1 MNKENNSFSI
11 ILPTLNE
18 SKNLEILV
26 PQIYEEI
33 MNSSLQI
40 EFEII
45 VVDDSSEDNTVELI
59 HELKRE
65 YQNLEIISR
74 VDERSLSNSIYE
86 GILHSSNDYI
96 IWLDADGSMPAETV
110 VKLISNQ
117 IKNKDKVIIGSRFVE
132 GGGYKG
138 ISTDSSSN
146 LLSAIFHVSKS
157 KDSVLGLVL
166 SLLFNKLL
174 IFLLPTGVKDITSGF
189 ISLKKSYIDQKAFSE
204 KVYGEY
210 FIYLVTDLIKKDILI
225 TEIGYIC
232 ETRVFG
238 ESKTAPNIFKLIK
251 RGLPYIKASYNCR
264 KDIYGN
270 IRQKR

>member
-1 MNKENNSFSI
+1 MNKENYSFSI

-18 SKNLEILV
+18 AKNLKLLI
-26 PQIYEEI
+26 PQIIEVI
-33 MNSSLQI
+33 NNSNLTI
-40 EFEII
+40 EFEVI
-45 VVDDSSEDNTVELI
+45 VVDDNSEDNTVEI
-59 HELKRE
+59 INELKKE
-65 YQNLEIISR
+65 YENLEILCR
-74 VDERSLSNSIYE
+74 VGQRSLSTSIYD
-86 GILHSSNDYI
+86 GILHSSSDYI
-96 IWLDADGSMPAETV
+96 IWLDADGSMPPETIL
-110 VKLISNQ
+110 KLITKQ
-117 IKNKDKVIIGSRFVE
+117 IKNKDKVIIGSRFVK

-138 ISTDSSSN
+138 ISSDSNSN

-157 KDSVLGLVL
+157 RDSVLGLVL
-166 SLLFNKLL
+166 SLLFNKVL

-189 ISLKKSYIDQKAFSE
+189 ISIKKSYLDQKVFSE

-210 FIYLVTDLIKKDILI
+210 FIYLVTDLIKKNISI
-225 TEIGYIC
+225 IEIGYIC
-232 ETRVFG
+232 ETRLFG

>member
-1 MNKENNSFSI
+1 MNNENNSFSI

-18 SKNLEILV
+18 SKNLEILI
-26 PQIYEEI
+26 PQIYDAI
-33 MNSSLQI
+33 IKSSLEL
-40 EFEII
+40 EFEVI

-59 HELKRE
+59 NELSKV
-65 YQNLEIISR
+65 YKNLDILSR

-86 GILHSSNDYI
+86 GILQSSNDYI

-110 VKLISNQ
+110 LELMSIQ

-138 ISTDSSSN
+138 ISTDSNSN
-146 LLSAIFHVSKS
+146 LFSAIFHVSKS

-189 ISLKKSYIDQKAFSE
+189 ISVKKSYIDQKVFSE
-204 KVYGEY
+204 KIYGEY
-210 FIYLVTDLIKKDILI
+210 FIYLVTDLIKKNISI
-225 TEIGYIC
+225 KEIGYIC
-232 ETRVFG
+232 ETRIFG